1 MVDLNLEQ
9 NIPKIKKEIITREI
23 HQWRNSNGTYAE
35 KEERRSNLSTV
46 SLSYELKIKLGELRE
61 KPTESYRS
69 IIQRLVKEHFVLQLI
84 KKKMRDSINEKERQ
98 DAI

>member
-1 MVDLNLEQ
+1 MVDSNSEQ
-9 NIPKIKKEIITREI
+9 SIPKIKKEIITREI

-35 KEERRSNLSTV
+35 KEERTTNLSTV
-46 SLSYELKIKLGELRE
+46 SLNYGLKVKLAELRE

-69 IIQRLVKEHFVLQLI
+69 IIQRLVKEHFILQLI
-84 KKKMRDSINEKERQ
+84 KKKMRDIRNEKERQ